1 MARLKSISHGDRL
14 TLVEHLDELR
24 ARLLISV
31 AVFGVALA
39 LCFWQNHLLLSLANS
54 PLPAAHRKLLTFGVT
69 EPFTMTLTVSAYA
82 ALILSLPIILF
93 QLYAFALPALAHRE
107 RRLILPLLV
116 LIPIL
121 FVGGVAFGYF
131 VVLPAALSFLL
142 GFNNSS
148 FDVQVRASEYYSFFS
163 STLLACGIVFQVP
176 VGILAVTRLGI
187 VKVEQLTHNRRF
199 AYLGCAVIAAALPGV
214 DPLSMLLEMVP
225 LIALYELSIVL
236 ARLFGAPRATLPQPF
251 PQEP

>member
-24 ARLLISV
+24 ARLIVSV

-39 LCFWQNHLLLSLANS
+39 LCFWQNHLLLGLANA

-69 EPFTMTLTVSAYA
+69 EPFTMTLTVAAYG
-82 ALILSLPIILF
+82 ALILSLPIILY

-121 FVGGVAFGYF
+121 FVGGIAFGYF
-131 VVLPAALSFLL
+131 VVLPAALGFLL

-148 FDVQVRASEYYSFFS
+148 FNVQVRASEYYSFFS

-187 VKVEQLTHNRRF
+187 VKVEQLTHNRRY
-199 AYLGCAVIAAALPGV
+199 AYLGCAIIAAALPGV
-214 DPLSMLLEMVP
+214 DPVSMLLEMIP

-236 ARLFGAPRATLPQPF
+236 ARLFGRPRIALSEPS

>member
-1 MARLKSISHGDRL
+1 MSRLKSISYADRL

-24 ARLLISV
+24 ARLIVSV

-39 LCFWQNHLLLSLANS
+39 LCFWQNHLLLGLANA
-54 PLPAAHRKLLTFGVT
+54 PLPTAHHKLLTYGVT
-69 EPFTMTLTVSAYA
+69 EPFTVTLTVAAYG
-82 ALILSLPIILF
+82 ALILSLPIILY

-107 RRLILPLLV
+107 RRLILPLLL
-116 LIPIL
+116 LIPVL
-121 FVGGVAFGYF
+121 FVGGIAFGYF

-148 FDVQVRASEYYSFFS
+148 FNVQVRASEYYSFFS

-187 VKVEQLTHNRRF
+187 VKVEQLTHNRRY
-199 AYLGCAVIAAALPGV
+199 AYLGCAIIAAALPGV
-214 DPLSMLLEMVP
+214 DPISMLLEMIP
-225 LIALYELSIVL
+225 LMALYELSIVL
-236 ARLFGAPRATLPQPF
+236 ARLFGRPRASLSAPF